1 MSQGYVDRLRDAYEA
16 FDTGGVEAILDRVAP
31 DLQLR
36 GRASAPD
43 RETLVG
49 GEGIVELVRLNLEV
63 FDSLELEPVEFLD
76 RGEVIVVVL
85 RQRVRG
91 RGSGVP
97 LECETAHV
105 WDFQDGHAAQMRI
118 FADRERAL
126 EALAQEG

>member
-1 MSQGYVDRLRDAYEA
+1 MAEEYVERLKSAYDA
-16 FDTGGVEAILDRVAP
+16 FDTGGVEAILDRIAP
-31 DLQLR
+31 DLQVR
-36 GRASAPD
+36 GRASSPD

-49 GEGIVELVRLNLEV
+49 GEGIVELVKLNMEA

-76 RGEVIVVVL
+76 RGDVIVVVL
-85 RQRVRG
+85 IQRVRG

-105 WDFQDGHAAQMRI
+105 WDFEDGQAAQMRI

-126 EALAQEG
+126 EALSEG